1 MSILTVARNKQ
12 TAQSIRKQMVELRI
26 RRCEEDLRNFQRDL
40 IHVDDELQQTEDSI
54 GQLQELA
61 LRSQQER
68 RVTESNIALHMQS
81 AVYGSNSSL
90 GSDQ

>member
-1 MSILTVARNKQ
+1 MSTLTTARNKQ
-12 TAQSIRKQMVELRI
+12 TAQFIRKQMVELRI

-68 RVTESNIALHMQS
+68 RVTKNNIAFHMQS
-81 AVYGSNSSL
+81 GVYGSNSSL
-90 GSDQ
+90 GSYQ